1 MGNYVRSIREIPLR
15 IFDRALFPTKKNS
28 SIVYF
33 SQELPNNFSIF
44 SFIEKHMGVRFAY
57 IPDVIYNIII
67 RYRFPLLDIKKK
79 AHI

>member
-1 MGNYVRSIREIPLR
+1 
-15 IFDRALFPTKKNS
+15 
-28 SIVYF
+28 
-33 SQELPNNFSIF
+33 
-44 SFIEKHMGVRFAY
+44 MGVRFAY